1 VFNPAPLP
9 PQPFAGLLADI
20 RAEADRHATSRALGA
35 GVVASLHALI
45 LAAFARLL
53 TALEQLFGEWRAGT
67 LPIPTPRTIA
77 PRPAPAPD
85 AAAPPQATNPSRRAR
100 SPRAPAALR
109 PPVPEPA
116 PPLHQGVVAAPQ
128 IRACARPHFAATP
141 APKPAPITPHFA
153 FLTPPSPKSLHTHNV
168 TISKQ

>member
-1 VFNPAPLP
+1 MFNPAPLP

-53 TALEQLFGEWRAGT
+53 TALEQLFVEWRAGT

-85 AAAPPQATNPSRRAR
+85 AATPPQATNPSRRAR

-128 IRACARPHFAATP
+128 IRACARPHHPPFRFFDPSLT
-141 APKPAPITPHFA
+141 KPPHA
-153 FLTPPSPKSLHTHNV
+153 HNV